1 MCNISTII
9 QDFNVCFYEKDH
21 NLNMNRN
28 LPLSMSPYGFSA
40 TRVPLVKCDQAY
52 CGEDTFSRVHMFTFR
67 RVVRLQSGLKRWA
80 ATLLWPKILPKIELK
95 NIAYLQ
101 GYFVYQL
108 YFQLQ
113 RTLHSSIK
121 SVNMGL
127 GRMVLVW
134 KLLPSE
140 FLSNSTVDRWT
151 DGLSQTVYS
160 LKN

>member
-40 TRVPLVKCDQAY
+40 TRVPLVKCEQAY

-80 ATLLWPKILPKIELK
+80 ATLLWPKILPKIE
-95 NIAYLQ
+95 
-101 GYFVYQL
+101 
-108 YFQLQ
+108 
-113 RTLHSSIK
+113 
-121 SVNMGL
+121 
-127 GRMVLVW
+127 W
-134 KLLPSE
+134 KRIEKHCLPSRI
-140 FLSNSTVDRWT
+140 FRLSTVLPT
-151 DGLSQTVYS
+151 SAYFTQQY
-160 LKN
+160 LKCQYGIR

>member
-40 TRVPLVKCDQAY
+40 TRVPLVKCEQAY

-80 ATLLWPKILPKIELK
+80 ATLLWPKILPKIEFK
-95 NIAYLQ
+95 IIEKH
-101 GYFVYQL
+101 
-108 YFQLQ
+108 
-113 RTLHSSIK
+113 R
-121 SVNMGL
+121 
-127 GRMVLVW
+127 
-134 KLLPSE
+134 LPSRI
-140 FLSNSTVDRWT
+140 FRLSTVLPT
-151 DGLSQTVYS
+151 SAYFTQQY
-160 LKN
+160 LKCQYGIR